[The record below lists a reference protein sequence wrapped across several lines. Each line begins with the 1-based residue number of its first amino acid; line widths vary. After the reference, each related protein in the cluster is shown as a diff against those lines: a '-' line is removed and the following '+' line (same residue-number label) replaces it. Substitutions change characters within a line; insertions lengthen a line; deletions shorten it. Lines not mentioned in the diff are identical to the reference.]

1 MFPLEIYIH
10 IPFCIKKCAYCD
22 FLSAHSTEEERERY
36 VNLLCEEIAASSVRA
51 KEYEVVTVFFGG
63 GTPSILKGDQIEKI
77 LKVLRERFV
86 IAENAE
92 ITLEMN
98 PGTVTGEKLEIYK
111 RAGINRLSIG
121 LQSVHN
127 EELKMLGRIHTYEEF
142 LESYHMAREV
152 GFDNMNV
159 DLISAIPG
167 QTVESWRKTLSTIL
181 ELKPE
186 HISAYSLILEPG
198 TPFYELYAKEND
210 KVEKLLPDEEA
221 ERQMYRQTKVMLKEA
236 GYERYEISN
245 YSRSGFECR
254 HNVGYWTGTE
264 YLGIGLGASSYING
278 CRFHNTADFHTYVT
292 SHLEREEEFEATL
305 RQEKEQLS
313 VKSRMEEFMFLGL
326 RLTRG
331 VSAEGFI
338 TRFGQSI
345 RNVYGEVI
353 ESLERDGLMEHGNG
367 WYRLTERGLDL
378 SNYAMSRFLL
388 D

>member
-10 IPFCIKKCAYCD
+10 IPFCVKKCAYCD
-22 FLSAHSTEEERERY
+22 FLSAPSTEEERERY

-63 GTPSILKGDQIEKI
+63 GTPSILKGEQIEKI

-127 EELKMLGRIHTYEEF
+127 GELKMLGRIHTYEEF
-142 LESYHMAREV
+142 LESYHMARKA

-167 QTVESWRKTLSTIL
+167 QTVESWKRTLSTIL
-181 ELKPE
+181 ELQPE

-210 KVEKLLPDEEA
+210 KVEKLLPDEDA

-245 YSRSGFECR
+245 YSRPGYECR
-254 HNVGYWTGTE
+254 HNLGYWNRVP
-264 YLGIGLGASSYING
+264 YLGFGIGAASLVPQEMSVKG
-278 CRFHNTADFHTYVT
+278 KMCRYSNPDNIEEYQKCFLDKFKGEP
-292 SHLEREEEFEATL
+292 LEREDE
-305 RQEKEQLS
+305 
-313 VKSRMEEFMFLGL
+313 MEEFMFLGL
-326 RLTRG
+326 RKTSG
-331 VSAEGFI
+331 VLK
-338 TRFGQSI
+338 GQFRSCFQTGI
-345 RNVYGEVI
+345 EEVYGGQLEKLKNFRLI
-353 ESLERDGLMEHGNG
+353 EENEERI
-367 WYRLTERGLDL
+367 WLTERGIDV
-378 SNYAMSRFLL
+378 SNMVFVEFMF
-388 D
+388 

>member
-10 IPFCIKKCAYCD
+10 IPFCVKKCAYCD
-22 FLSAHSTEEERERY
+22 FLSAPSTEEERERY

-63 GTPSILKGDQIEKI
+63 GTPSILKGEQIERI
-77 LKVLRERFV
+77 LKVLRERFA

-142 LESYHMAREV
+142 LESYHMAREA

-167 QTVESWRKTLSTIL
+167 QTVESWKRTLSTIL
-181 ELKPE
+181 ELQPE

-210 KVEKLLPDEEA
+210 KAEKLLPDEDA
-221 ERQMYRQTKVMLKEA
+221 ERQMYRQTIVMLKEA

-245 YSRSGFECR
+245 YSRPGYECR
-254 HNVGYWTGTE
+254 HNLGYWNRVP
-264 YLGIGLGASSYING
+264 YLGFGIGAASLVPQEMSVKG
-278 CRFHNTADFHTYVT
+278 KMCRYSNPDNIEEYQKCFLDKFKGEP
-292 SHLEREEEFEATL
+292 LEREDE
-305 RQEKEQLS
+305 
-313 VKSRMEEFMFLGL
+313 MEEFMFLGL
-326 RLTRG
+326 RKTSG
-331 VSAEGFI
+331 VLK
-338 TRFGQSI
+338 GQFRSCFQTGI
-345 RNVYGEVI
+345 EEVYGGQLEKLKNFRLI
-353 ESLERDGLMEHGNG
+353 EENEERI
-367 WYRLTERGLDL
+367 WLTERGIDV
-378 SNYAMSRFLL
+378 SNMVFVEFMF
-388 D
+388 

>member
-10 IPFCIKKCAYCD
+10 IPFCVKKCAYCD
-22 FLSAHSTEEERERY
+22 FLSAPSTEEERERY
-36 VNLLCEEIAASSVRA
+36 VNLLCEEIAASSVWA

-63 GTPSILKGDQIEKI
+63 GTPSILKGEQIERI
-77 LKVLRERFV
+77 LKVLRESFV

-142 LESYHMAREV
+142 LESYHMAREA

-210 KVEKLLPDEEA
+210 KVEKLLPDEDA
-221 ERQMYRQTKVMLKEA
+221 ERQMYRQTRVMLKEA

-245 YSRSGFECR
+245 YSRSGYECR
-254 HNVGYWTGTE
+254 HNLGYWNRVP
-264 YLGIGLGASSYING
+264 YLGFGIGAASLVPQEMSVKG
-278 CRFHNTADFHTYVT
+278 KMCRYSNPDNIEEYQKCFLDKFKGEP
-292 SHLEREEEFEATL
+292 LEREDE
-305 RQEKEQLS
+305 
-313 VKSRMEEFMFLGL
+313 MEEFMFLGL
-326 RLTRG
+326 RKTSG
-331 VSAEGFI
+331 VLK
-338 TRFGQSI
+338 GQFRSCFQTGI
-345 RNVYGEVI
+345 EEVYGGQLEKLKNFRLI
-353 ESLERDGLMEHGNG
+353 EENEERI
-367 WYRLTERGLDL
+367 WLTERGIDV
-378 SNYAMSRFLL
+378 SNMVFVEFMF
-388 D
+388 

>member
-10 IPFCIKKCAYCD
+10 IPFCVKKCAYCD
-22 FLSAHSTEEERERY
+22 FLSAPSTEEERERY

-63 GTPSILKGDQIEKI
+63 GTPSILKGEQIERI
-77 LKVLRERFV
+77 LKVLRESFV

-142 LESYHMAREV
+142 LESYHMAREA

-167 QTVESWRKTLSTIL
+167 QTVESWKRTLSTIL
-181 ELKPE
+181 ELQPE

-210 KVEKLLPDEEA
+210 KAEKLLPDEDA
-221 ERQMYRQTKVMLKEA
+221 ERQMYRQTRVMLKEA

-245 YSRSGFECR
+245 YSRPGYECR
-254 HNVGYWTGTE
+254 HNLGYWNRVP
-264 YLGIGLGASSYING
+264 YLGFGIGAASLVPQEMSVKG
-278 CRFHNTADFHTYVT
+278 KMCRYSNPDNIEEYQKCFLDKFKGEP
-292 SHLEREEEFEATL
+292 LEREDE
-305 RQEKEQLS
+305 
-313 VKSRMEEFMFLGL
+313 MEEFMFLGL
-326 RLTRG
+326 RKTSG
-331 VSAEGFI
+331 VLK
-338 TRFGQSI
+338 GQFRSCFQTGI
-345 RNVYGEVI
+345 EEVYGGQLEKLKNFRLI
-353 ESLERDGLMEHGNG
+353 EENEERI
-367 WYRLTERGLDL
+367 WLTERGIDV
-378 SNYAMSRFLL
+378 SNMVFVEFMF
-388 D
+388 

>member
-10 IPFCIKKCAYCD
+10 IPFCVKKCAYCD
-22 FLSAHSTEEERERY
+22 FLSAPSTEEERERY

-63 GTPSILKGDQIEKI
+63 GTPSILKGEQIERI
-77 LKVLRERFV
+77 LKVLRERFA

-127 EELKMLGRIHTYEEF
+127 GELKMLGRIHTYEEF
-142 LESYHMAREV
+142 LESYHMAREA

-167 QTVESWRKTLSTIL
+167 QTVESWKKTLSTIL
-181 ELKPE
+181 ELQPE

-210 KVEKLLPDEEA
+210 KAEKLLPDEDA
-221 ERQMYRQTKVMLKEA
+221 ERQMYRQTIVMLKEA

-245 YSRSGFECR
+245 YSRPGYECR
-254 HNVGYWTGTE
+254 HNLGYWNRVP
-264 YLGIGLGASSYING
+264 YLGFGIGAASLVPQEMSVKG
-278 CRFHNTADFHTYVT
+278 KMCRYSNPDNIEEYQKCFLDKFKGEP
-292 SHLEREEEFEATL
+292 LEREDE
-305 RQEKEQLS
+305 
-313 VKSRMEEFMFLGL
+313 MEEFMFLGL
-326 RLTRG
+326 RKTSG
-331 VSAEGFI
+331 VLK
-338 TRFGQSI
+338 GQFRSCFQTGI
-345 RNVYGEVI
+345 EEVYGGQLEKLKNFRLI
-353 ESLERDGLMEHGNG
+353 EENEERI
-367 WYRLTERGLDL
+367 WLTERGIDV
-378 SNYAMSRFLL
+378 SNMVFVEFMF
-388 D
+388 

>member
-10 IPFCIKKCAYCD
+10 IPFCVNKCAYCD
-22 FLSAHSTEEERERY
+22 FLSAPSTEEERERY

-63 GTPSILKGDQIEKI
+63 GTPSILKGEQIERI
-77 LKVLRERFV
+77 LKVLRERFA

-127 EELKMLGRIHTYEEF
+127 GELKMLGRIHTYEEF
-142 LESYHMAREV
+142 LESYHMARKA

-167 QTVESWRKTLSTIL
+167 QTVESWKRTLSTIL
-181 ELKPE
+181 ELQPE

-210 KVEKLLPDEEA
+210 KAEKLLPDEDA
-221 ERQMYRQTKVMLKEA
+221 ERQMYRQTRVMLKEA

-245 YSRSGFECR
+245 YSRPGYECR
-254 HNVGYWTGTE
+254 HNLGYWNRVP
-264 YLGIGLGASSYING
+264 YLGFGIGAASLVPQEMSVKG
-278 CRFHNTADFHTYVT
+278 KMCRYSNPDNIEEYQKCFLDKFEGEP
-292 SHLEREEEFEATL
+292 LEREDE
-305 RQEKEQLS
+305 
-313 VKSRMEEFMFLGL
+313 MEEFMFLGL
-326 RLTRG
+326 RKTSG
-331 VSAEGFI
+331 VLK
-338 TRFGQSI
+338 GQFRSCFQTGI
-345 RNVYGEVI
+345 EEVYGGQLEKLKNFRLI
-353 ESLERDGLMEHGNG
+353 EENEERI
-367 WYRLTERGLDL
+367 WLTERGIDV
-378 SNYAMSRFLL
+378 SNMVFVEFMF
-388 D
+388 

>member
-10 IPFCIKKCAYCD
+10 IPFCVKKCAYCD
-22 FLSAHSTEEERERY
+22 FLSAPSTEEERERY

-63 GTPSILKGDQIEKI
+63 GTPSILKGEQIERI
-77 LKVLRERFV
+77 LKVLRERFA

-167 QTVESWRKTLSTIL
+167 QTVESWKRTLSTIL
-181 ELKPE
+181 ELQPE

-210 KVEKLLPDEEA
+210 KVERLMPDEEE

-245 YSRSGFECR
+245 YSRPGYECR
-254 HNVGYWTGTE
+254 HNLGYWNRVP
-264 YLGIGLGASSYING
+264 YLGFGIGAASLVPQEMSVKG
-278 CRFHNTADFHTYVT
+278 KMCRYSNPDNIEEYQKCFLDKFKGEP
-292 SHLEREEEFEATL
+292 LEREDE
-305 RQEKEQLS
+305 
-313 VKSRMEEFMFLGL
+313 MEEFMFLGL
-326 RLTRG
+326 RKTSG
-331 VSAEGFI
+331 VLK
-338 TRFGQSI
+338 GQFRSCFQTGI
-345 RNVYGEVI
+345 EEVYGGQLEKLKNFRLI
-353 ESLERDGLMEHGNG
+353 EENEERI
-367 WYRLTERGLDL
+367 WLTERGIDV
-378 SNYAMSRFLL
+378 SNMVFVEFMF
-388 D
+388 

>member
-10 IPFCIKKCAYCD
+10 IPFCVKKCAYCD
-22 FLSAHSTEEERERY
+22 FLSAPSTEEERERY

-63 GTPSILKGDQIEKI
+63 GTPSILKGEQIERI
-77 LKVLRERFV
+77 LKVLRESFV

-142 LESYHMAREV
+142 LESYHMAREA

-181 ELKPE
+181 ELQPE

-210 KVEKLLPDEEA
+210 KAEKLLPDEDA
-221 ERQMYRQTKVMLKEA
+221 ERQMYRQTIVMLKEA

-245 YSRSGFECR
+245 YSRPGYECR
-254 HNVGYWTGTE
+254 HNLGYWNRVP
-264 YLGIGLGASSYING
+264 YLGFGIGAASLVPQEMSVKG
-278 CRFHNTADFHTYVT
+278 KMCRYSNPDNIEEYQKCFLDKFKGEP
-292 SHLEREEEFEATL
+292 LEREDE
-305 RQEKEQLS
+305 
-313 VKSRMEEFMFLGL
+313 MEEFMFLGL
-326 RLTRG
+326 RKTSG
-331 VSAEGFI
+331 VLK
-338 TRFGQSI
+338 GQFRSCFQTGI
-345 RNVYGEVI
+345 EEVYGGQLEKLKNFRLI
-353 ESLERDGLMEHGNG
+353 EENEERI
-367 WYRLTERGLDL
+367 WLTERGIDV
-378 SNYAMSRFLL
+378 SNMVFVEFMF
-388 D
+388 

>member
-10 IPFCIKKCAYCD
+10 IPFCVKKCAYCD
-22 FLSAHSTEEERERY
+22 FLSAPSTEEERERY

-63 GTPSILKGDQIEKI
+63 GTPSILKGEQIERI
-77 LKVLRERFV
+77 LKVLRERFA

-127 EELKMLGRIHTYEEF
+127 GELKMLGRIHTYEEF
-142 LESYHMAREV
+142 LESYHMARKA

-167 QTVESWRKTLSTIL
+167 QTVESWKRTLSTIL
-181 ELKPE
+181 ELQPE

-210 KVEKLLPDEEA
+210 KAEKLLPDEDA
-221 ERQMYRQTKVMLKEA
+221 ERQMYRQTIVMLKEA

-245 YSRSGFECR
+245 YSRPGYECR
-254 HNVGYWTGTE
+254 HNLGYWNRVP
-264 YLGIGLGASSYING
+264 YLGFGIGAASLVPQEMSVKG
-278 CRFHNTADFHTYVT
+278 KMCRYSNPDNIEEYQKCFLDKFKGEP
-292 SHLEREEEFEATL
+292 LEREDE
-305 RQEKEQLS
+305 
-313 VKSRMEEFMFLGL
+313 MEEFMFLGL
-326 RLTRG
+326 RKTSG
-331 VSAEGFI
+331 VLK
-338 TRFGQSI
+338 GQFRSCFQTGI
-345 RNVYGEVI
+345 EEVYGGQLEKLKNFRLI
-353 ESLERDGLMEHGNG
+353 EENEERI
-367 WYRLTERGLDL
+367 WLTERGIDV
-378 SNYAMSRFLL
+378 SNMVFVEFMF
-388 D
+388 

>member
-10 IPFCIKKCAYCD
+10 IPFCVKKCAYCD
-22 FLSAHSTEEERERY
+22 FLSAPSTEEERERY

-63 GTPSILKGDQIEKI
+63 GTPSILKGEQIERI
-77 LKVLRERFV
+77 LKVLRESFV

-127 EELKMLGRIHTYEEF
+127 GELKMLGRIHTYEEF
-142 LESYHMAREV
+142 LESYHMAREA

-167 QTVESWRKTLSTIL
+167 QTVESWKRTLSTIL
-181 ELKPE
+181 ELQPE

-210 KVEKLLPDEEA
+210 KAEKLLPDEDA
-221 ERQMYRQTKVMLKEA
+221 ERQMYRQTIVMLKEA

-245 YSRSGFECR
+245 YSRPGYECR
-254 HNVGYWTGTE
+254 HNLGYWNRVP
-264 YLGIGLGASSYING
+264 YLGFGIGAASLVPQEMSVKG
-278 CRFHNTADFHTYVT
+278 KMCRYSNPDNIEEYQKCFLDKFKGEP
-292 SHLEREEEFEATL
+292 LEREDE
-305 RQEKEQLS
+305 
-313 VKSRMEEFMFLGL
+313 MEEFMFLGL
-326 RLTRG
+326 RKTSG
-331 VSAEGFI
+331 VLK
-338 TRFGQSI
+338 GQFRSCFQTGI
-345 RNVYGEVI
+345 EEVYGGQLEKLKNFRLI
-353 ESLERDGLMEHGNG
+353 EENEERI
-367 WYRLTERGLDL
+367 WLTERGIDV
-378 SNYAMSRFLL
+378 SNMVFVEFMF
-388 D
+388 

>member
-10 IPFCIKKCAYCD
+10 IPFCVKKCAYCD
-22 FLSAHSTEEERERY
+22 FLSAPSTEEERERY

-63 GTPSILKGDQIEKI
+63 GTPSILKGEQIERI
-77 LKVLRERFV
+77 LKVLRESFV

-142 LESYHMAREV
+142 LESYHMARKA

-167 QTVESWRKTLSTIL
+167 QTVESWKRTLSTIL
-181 ELKPE
+181 ELQPE

-210 KVEKLLPDEEA
+210 KAEKLLPDEDA
-221 ERQMYRQTKVMLKEA
+221 ERQMYRQTIVMLKEA

-245 YSRSGFECR
+245 YSRPGYECR
-254 HNVGYWTGTE
+254 HNLGYWNRVP
-264 YLGIGLGASSYING
+264 YLGFGIGAASLVPQEMSVKG
-278 CRFHNTADFHTYVT
+278 KMCRYSNPDNIEEYQKCFLDKFKGEP
-292 SHLEREEEFEATL
+292 LEREDE
-305 RQEKEQLS
+305 
-313 VKSRMEEFMFLGL
+313 MEEFMFLGL
-326 RLTRG
+326 RKTSG
-331 VSAEGFI
+331 VLK
-338 TRFGQSI
+338 GQFRSCFQTGI
-345 RNVYGEVI
+345 EEVYGGQLEKLKNFRLI
-353 ESLERDGLMEHGNG
+353 EENEERI
-367 WYRLTERGLDL
+367 WLTERGIDV
-378 SNYAMSRFLL
+378 SNMVFVEFMF
-388 D
+388 

>member
-221 ERQMYRQTKVMLKEA
+221 ERQMYRQTRVMLKEA

-245 YSRSGFECR
+245 YSRPGYECR
-254 HNVGYWTGTE
+254 HNLGYWNRVP
-264 YLGIGLGASSYING
+264 YLGFGIGAASLVPQEMSVKG
-278 CRFHNTADFHTYVT
+278 KMCRYSNPDNIEEYQKCFLDKFEGEP
-292 SHLEREEEFEATL
+292 LEREDE
-305 RQEKEQLS
+305 
-313 VKSRMEEFMFLGL
+313 MEEFMFLGL
-326 RLTRG
+326 RKTSG
-331 VSAEGFI
+331 VLK
-338 TRFGQSI
+338 GQFRSCFQTGI
-345 RNVYGEVI
+345 EEVYGGQLEKLKNFRLI
-353 ESLERDGLMEHGNG
+353 EENEERI
-367 WYRLTERGLDL
+367 WLTERGIDV
-378 SNYAMSRFLL
+378 SNMVFVEFMF
-388 D
+388 

>member
-10 IPFCIKKCAYCD
+10 IPFCVKKCAYCD
-22 FLSAHSTEEERERY
+22 FLSAPSTEEERERY

-63 GTPSILKGDQIEKI
+63 GTPSILKGEQIERI
-77 LKVLRERFV
+77 LKVLRESFV

-127 EELKMLGRIHTYEEF
+127 GELKMLGRIHTYEEF
-142 LESYHMAREV
+142 LESYHMARKA

-167 QTVESWRKTLSTIL
+167 QTVESWKRTLSTIL
-181 ELKPE
+181 ELQPE

-210 KVEKLLPDEEA
+210 KAEKLLPDEDA
-221 ERQMYRQTKVMLKEA
+221 ERQMYRQTIVMLKEA

-245 YSRSGFECR
+245 YSRPGYECR
-254 HNVGYWTGTE
+254 HNLGYWNRVP
-264 YLGIGLGASSYING
+264 YLGFGIGAASLVPQEMSVKG
-278 CRFHNTADFHTYVT
+278 KMCRYSNPDNIEEYQKCFLDKFKGEP
-292 SHLEREEEFEATL
+292 LEREDE
-305 RQEKEQLS
+305 
-313 VKSRMEEFMFLGL
+313 MEEFMFLGL
-326 RLTRG
+326 RKTSG
-331 VSAEGFI
+331 VLK
-338 TRFGQSI
+338 GQFRSCFQTGI
-345 RNVYGEVI
+345 EEVYGGQLEKLKNFRLI
-353 ESLERDGLMEHGNG
+353 EENEERI
-367 WYRLTERGLDL
+367 WLTERGIDV
-378 SNYAMSRFLL
+378 SNMVFVEFMF
-388 D
+388 

>member
-10 IPFCIKKCAYCD
+10 IPFCVKKCAYCD
-22 FLSAHSTEEERERY
+22 FLSAPSTEEERERY

-63 GTPSILKGDQIEKI
+63 GTPSILKGEQIERI
-77 LKVLRERFV
+77 LKVLRESFV

-142 LESYHMAREV
+142 LESYHMAREA

-167 QTVESWRKTLSTIL
+167 QTVESWKRTLSTIL
-181 ELKPE
+181 ELQPE

-210 KVEKLLPDEEA
+210 KAEKLLPDEDA
-221 ERQMYRQTKVMLKEA
+221 ERQMYRQTIVMLKEA

-245 YSRSGFECR
+245 YSRPGYECR
-254 HNVGYWTGTE
+254 HNLGYWNRVP
-264 YLGIGLGASSYING
+264 YLGFGIGAASLVPQEMSVKG
-278 CRFHNTADFHTYVT
+278 KMCRYSNPDNIEEYQKCFLDKFKGEP
-292 SHLEREEEFEATL
+292 LEREDE
-305 RQEKEQLS
+305 
-313 VKSRMEEFMFLGL
+313 MEEFMFLGL
-326 RLTRG
+326 RKTSG
-331 VSAEGFI
+331 VLK
-338 TRFGQSI
+338 GQFRSCFQTGI
-345 RNVYGEVI
+345 EEVYGGQLEKLKNFRLI
-353 ESLERDGLMEHGNG
+353 EENEERI
-367 WYRLTERGLDL
+367 WLTERGIDV
-378 SNYAMSRFLL
+378 SNMVFVEFMF
-388 D
+388 

>member
-10 IPFCIKKCAYCD
+10 IPFCVKKCAYCD
-22 FLSAHSTEEERERY
+22 FLSAPSTEEERERY

-63 GTPSILKGDQIEKI
+63 GTPSILKGEQIERI
-77 LKVLRERFV
+77 LKVLRERFA

-127 EELKMLGRIHTYEEF
+127 GELKMLGRIHTYEEF
-142 LESYHMAREV
+142 LESYHMAREA

-167 QTVESWRKTLSTIL
+167 QTVESWKRTLSTIL
-181 ELKPE
+181 ELQPE

-210 KVEKLLPDEEA
+210 KAEKLLPDEDA
-221 ERQMYRQTKVMLKEA
+221 ERQMYRQTIVMLKEA

-245 YSRSGFECR
+245 YSRPGYECR
-254 HNVGYWTGTE
+254 HNLGYWNRVP
-264 YLGIGLGASSYING
+264 YLGFGIGAASLVPQEMSVKG
-278 CRFHNTADFHTYVT
+278 KMCRYSNPDNIEEYQKCFLDKFEGEP
-292 SHLEREEEFEATL
+292 LEREDE
-305 RQEKEQLS
+305 
-313 VKSRMEEFMFLGL
+313 MEEFMFLGL
-326 RLTRG
+326 RKTSG
-331 VSAEGFI
+331 VLK
-338 TRFGQSI
+338 GQFRSCFQTGI
-345 RNVYGEVI
+345 EEVYGGQLEKLKNFRLI
-353 ESLERDGLMEHGNG
+353 EENEERI
-367 WYRLTERGLDL
+367 WLTERGIDV
-378 SNYAMSRFLL
+378 SNMVFVEFMF
-388 D
+388 

>member
-245 YSRSGFECR
+245 YSRPGYECR
-254 HNVGYWTGTE
+254 HNLGYWNRVP
-264 YLGIGLGASSYING
+264 YLGFGIGAASLVPQEMSMKG
-278 CRFHNTADFHTYVT
+278 KMCRYSNPDNIEEYQKCFLDKFKGEP
-292 SHLEREEEFEATL
+292 LEREDE
-305 RQEKEQLS
+305 
-313 VKSRMEEFMFLGL
+313 MEEFMFLGL
-326 RLTRG
+326 RKTSG
-331 VSAEGFI
+331 VLK
-338 TRFGQSI
+338 GQFQSCFQTGI
-345 RNVYGEVI
+345 EEVYGDQLGI
-353 ESLERDGLMEHGNG
+353 
-367 WYRLTERGLDL
+367 
-378 SNYAMSRFLL
+378 
-388 D
+388 

>member
-10 IPFCIKKCAYCD
+10 IPFCVKKCAYCD
-22 FLSAHSTEEERERY
+22 FLSAPSTEEERERY

-63 GTPSILKGDQIEKI
+63 GTPSILKGEQIERI
-77 LKVLRERFV
+77 LKVLRESFV

-142 LESYHMAREV
+142 LESYHMAREA

-210 KVEKLLPDEEA
+210 KVEKLLPDEDA
-221 ERQMYRQTKVMLKEA
+221 ERQMYRQTRVMLKEA

-245 YSRSGFECR
+245 YSRSGYECR
-254 HNVGYWTGTE
+254 HNLGYWNRVP
-264 YLGIGLGASSYING
+264 YLGFGIGAASLVPQEMSVKG
-278 CRFHNTADFHTYVT
+278 KMCRYSNPDNIEEYQKCFLDKFKGEP
-292 SHLEREEEFEATL
+292 LEREDE
-305 RQEKEQLS
+305 
-313 VKSRMEEFMFLGL
+313 MEEFMFLGL
-326 RLTRG
+326 RKTSG
-331 VSAEGFI
+331 VLK
-338 TRFGQSI
+338 GQFRSCFQTGI
-345 RNVYGEVI
+345 EEVYGGQLEKLKNFRLI
-353 ESLERDGLMEHGNG
+353 EENEERI
-367 WYRLTERGLDL
+367 WLTERGIDV
-378 SNYAMSRFLL
+378 SNMVFVEFMF
-388 D
+388 

>member
-10 IPFCIKKCAYCD
+10 IPFCVKKCAYCD
-22 FLSAHSTEEERERY
+22 FLSAPSTEEERERY

-63 GTPSILKGDQIEKI
+63 GTPSILKGEQIERI
-77 LKVLRERFV
+77 LKVLRESFV

-127 EELKMLGRIHTYEEF
+127 GELKMLGRIHTYEEF
-142 LESYHMAREV
+142 LESYHMAREA

-167 QTVESWRKTLSTIL
+167 QTVESWKRTLSTIL
-181 ELKPE
+181 ELQPE

-210 KVEKLLPDEEA
+210 KAEKLLPDEDA
-221 ERQMYRQTKVMLKEA
+221 ERQMYRQTIVMLKEA

-245 YSRSGFECR
+245 YSRPGYECR
-254 HNVGYWTGTE
+254 HNLGYWNRVP
-264 YLGIGLGASSYING
+264 YLGFGIGAASLVPQEMSMKG
-278 CRFHNTADFHTYVT
+278 KMCRYSNPDNIEEYQKCFLDKFKGEP
-292 SHLEREEEFEATL
+292 LEREDE
-305 RQEKEQLS
+305 
-313 VKSRMEEFMFLGL
+313 MEEFMFLGL
-326 RLTRG
+326 RKTSG
-331 VSAEGFI
+331 VLK
-338 TRFGQSI
+338 GQFRSCFQTGI
-345 RNVYGEVI
+345 EEVYGDQLEKLKNFKLI
-353 ESLERDGLMEHGNG
+353 EENEERI
-367 WYRLTERGLDL
+367 WLTERGIDV
-378 SNYAMSRFLL
+378 SNMVFVEFMF
-388 D
+388 